1 MSRPVPDEVVLG
13 LLASTP
19 AHGYDLLDIFRSN
32 DQLGHVWTLSTSQL
46 YAVLKRLENTG
57 AVVGKQ
63 EEPIGAPIRMVY
75 SVTEKGFNQLR
86 NWLFESNPSSSI
98 HRIRVLFL
106 SRLFIASLLG
116 FDNKNIVENQRTVCE
131 KQLKIHMGEKQK
143 ASSTFEK
150 LTLDFII
157 AQLISAL
164 SWLDHCE
171 HEFSSKPG
179 Y

>member
-1 MSRPVPDEVVLG
+1 MNRPVPDEVLLG

-19 AHGYDLLDIFRSN
+19 AHGYDLLETFRSN

-57 AVVGKQ
+57 AIEGKQ
-63 EEPIGAPIRMVY
+63 EEPIDAPVRVVY
-75 SVTEKGFNQLR
+75 SVTEKGYNQLR
-86 NWLFESNPSSSI
+86 NWLYDSNPSSSI

-106 SRLFIASLLG
+106 SRLFISNLLG
-116 FDNKNIVENQRTVCE
+116 FDNKNIVDIQRNACE

-157 AQLISAL
+157 AQLKSAL
-164 SWLDHCE
+164 SWLDQCE
-171 HEFSSKPG
+171 HEFFV
-179 Y
+179 